1 MTTFVIAEAGV
12 NHNGSLDLARALVDA
27 AADAGANAIKFQT
40 FTAEKVVQKTAAKA
54 QYQRESTGSGTQF
67 DMLKKLELSDDMH
80 DDLIAYCAKRGIEFM
95 STPFDLEAADFLAS
109 RGLARLKVPSGELTN
124 HRFLAHLASKGL
136 PLILSTGMGN
146 LAEVEEAIEAV
157 RAGRIAAGH
166 RDLPENYLTVLHC
179 TSNYPAKLE
188 DVNLRAMRTMAD
200 KTGLPIGY
208 SDHTLG
214 IAVCAAAVALGATV
228 IEKHFTLDRT
238 MEGPDHKAS
247 LEPSELTAMIAQI
260 RAIEKALGSA
270 VKAPTASELEML
282 KLARRSVVAAKALK
296 TGDIIAADALDT
308 LRPAG
313 GIEPKHF
320 NSLIGRIVARDV
332 PEGAALQ
339 WDDIAQGS
347 I

>member
-54 QYQRESTGSGTQF
+54 EYQRESTGAGTQF
-67 DMLKKLELSDDMH
+67 EMLKKLELSHHMH
-80 DDLIAYCAKRGIEFM
+80 DDLIAYCATRGIEFM
-95 STPFDLEAADFLAS
+95 STPFDTEAADFLAS
-109 RGLARLKVPSGELTN
+109 RGVARLKIPSGELTN

-146 LAEVEEAIEAV
+146 ISEIKEAVEAI
-157 RAGRIAAGH
+157 RMGRSAAGH
-166 RDLPENYLTVLHC
+166 TDQPESYLSILHC
-179 TSNYPAKLE
+179 TSNYPARLE
-188 DVNLRAMRTMAD
+188 DVNLLAMRTIAD
-200 KTGLPIGY
+200 ETGLPVGY

-214 IAVCAAAVALGATV
+214 IAVCTAAVALGASV
-228 IEKHFTLDRT
+228 IEKHFTLDRN

-247 LEPSELTAMIAQI
+247 LEPHELATLIAQV
-260 RAIEKALGSA
+260 RDVEKALGSP

-296 TGDIIAADALDT
+296 AGDVIAADALDT

-320 NSLIGRIVARDV
+320 NSLIGRAVARDV
-332 PEGAALQ
+332 EEGVALQ
-339 WDDIAQGS
+339 WDDIEQGAL
-347 I
+347 